1 MSGNQRIAARE
12 ISSVP
17 ETPVSL
23 ARVSILD
30 AKHKF
35 TREEMRAGMIARGL
49 LARQT
54 NGAAQDG
61 HH

>member
-12 ISSVP
+12 VRSVP

-35 TREEMRAGMIARGL
+35 TAAEMRAGMIARGL
-49 LARQT
+49 LSRKEA
-54 NGAAQDG
+54 GHVLQD
-61 HH
+61 